1 MSSGARVAA
10 AEHSSHASRAA
21 ANPLQ
26 AKLSVGRSNDGFEQ
40 EADRVSDAVVS
51 RNSAAPVGPSLGL
64 TAVAGRVAPKISRL
78 KDQSARRAPRA
89 KLQRQEDEEPQAT
102 LQRQEDEEP
111 QAKLQR
117 QEDEEPQAK
126 LQRQEQEEPQA
137 RLEPRA
143 NVRDKRMYP
152 KLARVE
158 GKLFESKGKGEALDD
173 ETRIAMETG
182 FGADFSGVRIH
193 TGGDAVA
200 MSRDLKAQAFTHG
213 NDVFFNS
220 GKYEPETARGRSL
233 LAHEL
238 THVVQQGATEQNMS
252 EARVEATTR
261 RATSSRPSRSIGTPS
276 RLRARPSSASDETS
290 RSSARRRPKPPR
302 PRPPR
307 APRAKHPV
315 RTPPQ
320 AHPRA
325 RRPQKAK
332 KAGRPKQKRPARPRV
347 KRPTKRRRRQ
357 HRAPQAGQRSRRRRP
372 PTRRKAAPSAP
383 SCTRS
388 PSRSSNPRSVA
399 SASWRPPRSR
409 RRRPT
414 PSSPKP
420 RRQSFLLRKNRSR
433 APRQARSHRSSR
445 PRSRSPTSSGPRSA
459 SNQRSRR
466 RSRPPSRRSTSSKRR
481 AKAES

>member
-252 EARVEATTR
+252 EARVEANNATR
-261 RATSSRPSRSIGTPS
+261 NQQPPEPVDRDALQVEGETEQRIGRNEPQLGEKTPQATETAAPEGTAGETPGAHAATSAPQGEAAAEGEEGGTPE
-276 RLRARPSSASDETS
+276 AEAAGEAEGEKADEAPAKAASGATGG
-290 RSSARRRPKPPR
+290 A
-302 PRPPR
+302 
-307 APRAKHPV
+307 AK
-315 RTPPQ
+315 
-320 AHPRA
+320 
-325 RRPQKAK
+325 QKK
-332 KAGRPKQKRPARPRV
+332 KAADKEKSGAIGAFLHKITKPIFESKKRGIGKLAAAEKQKEEADTKLAQTEKAVVPPAEE
-347 KRPTKRRRRQ
+347 
-357 HRAPQAGQRSRRRRP
+357 S
-372 PTRRKAAPSAP
+372 
-383 SCTRS
+383 
-388 PSRSSNPRSVA
+388 
-399 SASWRPPRSR
+399 
-409 RRRPT
+409 
-414 PSSPKP
+414 
-420 RRQSFLLRKNRSR
+420 QS
-433 APRQARSHRSSR
+433 
-445 PRSRSPTSSGPRSA
+445 
-459 SNQRSRR
+459 
-466 RSRPPSRRSTSSKRR
+466 R
-481 AKAES
+481 AKASQVASVEQAPEPQPDE